1 MDETKT
7 HGNQS
12 DVARRLGISRQA
24 VAKLIKNRERT
35 GIPEPGKDG
44 LFDLEAVAKWYLG
57 TSSRSPV
64 LREESAQSRTVIE
77 TAITTKKE
85 GEQ

>member
-44 LFDLEAVAKWYLG
+44 LFDLEAVAKWYL
-57 TSSRSPV
+57 
-64 LREESAQSRTVIE
+64 EDF
-77 TAITTKKE
+77 
-85 GEQ
+85 EQKSGPARGIRAEQ